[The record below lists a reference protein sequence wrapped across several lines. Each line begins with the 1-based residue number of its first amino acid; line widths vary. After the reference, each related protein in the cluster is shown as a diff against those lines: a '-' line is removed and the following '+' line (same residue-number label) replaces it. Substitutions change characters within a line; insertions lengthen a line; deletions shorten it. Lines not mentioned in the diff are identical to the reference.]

1 MLSPLNLAVRPALSS
16 DYHRIANLIHFE
28 GHTHRSLEWRSPL
41 DWLGLQPF
49 MIAEQEGQ
57 VVGAMACPPDPAD
70 IAWMRLFSCAM
81 YLPIEQ
87 VWHALWS
94 AVLQQ
99 INETQSVS
107 RLVSLPLN
115 RWYEELLIKSRYKIT
130 HSVVLLHIDLSHKSI
145 ICSPPP
151 EGVNLRLMS
160 LNDLPGVQSVDEAA
174 FLPIW
179 QNSLASLEV
188 AYRQADMATIAEL
201 DGELIAYQITTKS
214 ESRVHLARLAVHPG
228 YQGRHIGKSMLLDVL
243 SQYQRR
249 GLNRLTVNT
258 QSNNP
263 NSLNLYQHAGFHL
276 TGEEYPIY
284 EFTPGIQ

>member
-1 MLSPLNLAVRPALSS
+1 MLSQLNLAVRPALLS

-28 GHTHRSLEWRSPL
+28 GHTHRNLEWRSPL

-49 MIAEQEGQ
+49 MLAEQEGQ
-57 VVGAMACPPDPAD
+57 VVGAIACPPDPAD
-70 IAWMRLFSCAM
+70 LAWIRLFSCAM
-81 YLPIEQ
+81 YLPIEP
-87 VWHALWS
+87 VWNVLWS

-99 INETQSVS
+99 INETQSIS

-115 RWYEELLIKSRYKIT
+115 RWYEDLLVKSRFAVT
-130 HSVVLLHIDLSHKSI
+130 HSVVLLQIDLSRRTIESF
-145 ICSPPP
+145 PPL
-151 EGVNLRLMS
+151 EGVNLRLMG
-160 LNDLPGVQSVDEAA
+160 LNDLPGVRSVDQAA
-174 FLPIW
+174 FLPVW

-188 AYRQADMATIAEL
+188 AFRQADMATIAEQ
-201 DGELIAYQITTKS
+201 DGEIIAYQITTKS
-214 ESRVHLARLAVHPG
+214 ESRVHLARLAVHPR
-228 YQGRHIGKSMLLDVL
+228 YQGRRIGKSMLLDIL

-263 NSLNLYQHAGFHL
+263 NSLNLYQHAGFNL

-284 EFTPGIQ
+284 EFIPGDR